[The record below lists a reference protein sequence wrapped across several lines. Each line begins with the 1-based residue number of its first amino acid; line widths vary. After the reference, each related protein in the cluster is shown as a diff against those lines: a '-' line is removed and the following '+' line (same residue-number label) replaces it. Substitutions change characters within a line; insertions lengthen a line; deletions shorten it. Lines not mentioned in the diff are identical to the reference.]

1 MEYFCLKLPSKHDYS
16 EVSEDVLGGVAVPSA
31 SLTFPIANITAVHKT
46 RAGRVDVAHELEKH
60 FDERVH
66 WGCVSFVGVYVLT

>member
-16 EVSEDVLGGVAVPSA
+16 EVSEDVPSA
-31 SLTFPIANITAVHKT
+31 LLTFPIANITAVHKT
-46 RAGRVDVAHELEKH
+46 RAGRVDVAHELGKH